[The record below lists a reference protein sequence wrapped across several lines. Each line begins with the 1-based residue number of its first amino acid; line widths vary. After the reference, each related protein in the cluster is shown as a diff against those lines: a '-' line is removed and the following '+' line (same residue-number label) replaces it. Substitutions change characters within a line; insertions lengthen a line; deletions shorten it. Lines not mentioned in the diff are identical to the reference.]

1 MNPPEGAKS
10 VVVIG
15 GGTGI
20 SSVLKGLKRAPVDLT
35 AIVTVGDDGGSS
47 GRLRKDYRMSPPGD
61 IRNCLVAMS
70 EADPLVEKLL
80 EYRFEDAILKGHSF
94 GNLLLVVLTQLEGDF
109 RKAVDWAADFLQ
121 VRGRV
126 IPSTDCRVVLVASHP
141 DGTRTT
147 GEQRISECR
156 KAITQMALLPTPPA
170 VSSEITEALRLADL
184 VVLGPG
190 SLFTSIIPNL
200 LVPGFAAALEACMG
214 KIVLV
219 SNLMT
224 QPGETDGLS
233 LSDHLQALKQV
244 GSLHRLDYLLA
255 DNSEVSDAVKTRYAE
270 AGATLIRDSDL
281 ESGILDGVSV
291 IHRPIADLTPSGHWR
306 HHPESLA
313 EALLGILSQQE
324 IHDES

>member
-1 MNPPEGAKS
+1 MTSSRKR
-10 VVVIG
+10 VVVVG

-20 SSVLKGLKRAPVDLT
+20 SSVLKGLKRAPVALT

-109 RKAVDWAADFLQ
+109 RKAIDWAADFLQ

-147 GEQRISECR
+147 GEQRISACG
-156 KAITQMALLPTPPA
+156 KPITRMALLPAPPQI
-170 VSSEITEALRLADL
+170 SKEIVQEIVGADL

-190 SLFTSIIPNL
+190 SLYTSIIPNL
-200 LVPGFAAALEACMG
+200 LVPGFSKALSDCRGRIA
-214 KIVLV
+214 LV

-224 QPGETDGLS
+224 QPGETDDHT
-233 LSDHLQALKQV
+233 LSDHLRALIEV
-244 GSLHRLDYLLA
+244 GGLERLDLLLV
-255 DNSEVSDAVKTRYAE
+255 DNSEVDLGVHQRYTE
-270 AGATLIRDSDL
+270 AGAALLSNQTPKSETFPGLRL
-281 ESGILDGVSV
+281 VTG
-291 IHRPIADLTPSGHWR
+291 PIAELTPGGHWR
-306 HHPESLA
+306 HRPAALA
-313 EALLGILSQQE
+313 DALLKILAQE
-324 IHDES
+324 EGAK